1 MRETYPTDLS
11 DAECGCIEPHLP
23 TPRRTVGRPRS
34 RHSLRKKILD
44 AVFYILANVVDQ
56 EGIESPLE
64 HAKEESF
71 ARLWHL
77 WLDAGYRSDKKG
89 KGSG

>member
-1 MRETYPTDLS
+1 M
-11 DAECGCIEPHLP
+11 
-23 TPRRTVGRPRS
+23 
-34 RHSLRKKILD
+34 RKKILD

-56 EGIESPLE
+56 EGIEPPLE

>member
-1 MRETYPTDLS
+1 M
-11 DAECGCIEPHLP
+11 
-23 TPRRTVGRPRS
+23 
-34 RHSLRKKILD
+34 RKKLLG